1 MKERFFRNRTAV
13 FTVVFV
19 LLVGLVGILAPV
31 IAPNDPYETNILN
44 KFASYSLQYP
54 LGTDQLGRCVLSRMI
69 YGIRPTLGLA
79 LLTMFGTISL
89 GAILGIMAGYFRGI
103 VEEVIMRVVDVMLS
117 FPSQIMVFAVVA
129 LLGVSVQ
136 NVIIA
141 NVFIKW
147 AWYARMIRTGVM
159 QYRDRNFVQF
169 SRCVGMPERF
179 ILFRHLLPNA
189 AGPILVNLIFL
200 IPQAIFTESFLSF
213 LGVGIAA
220 PAASLGTIIQEARS
234 QMVLYPWQ
242 MACPLVVLCVMLLC
256 LNASDPCWKIRP
268 EAPEKPDAVSP
279 G

>member
-19 LLVGLVGILAPV
+19 LLVGFVGVLAPV

-69 YGIRPTLGLA
+69 YGIRPTIGLA

-179 ILFRHLLPNA
+179 ILFRHLLPS
-189 AGPILVNLIFL
+189 ITSDLVVLASL
-200 IPQAIFTESFLSF
+200 DVGWAIINISTLSF
-213 LGVGIAA
+213 LGLGVQAPTPEWGAMLNEAKNVMTSNPVQMIAPGIA
-220 PAASLGTIIQEARS
+220 I
-234 QMVLYPWQ
+234 
-242 MACPLVVLCVMLLC
+242 VVLVCVFNLMGDALRDVL
-256 LNASDPCWKIRP
+256 DPK
-268 EAPEKPDAVSP
+268 EVQK
-279 G
+279 

>member
-31 IAPNDPYETNILN
+31 VAPNDPYETNILN

-159 QYRDRNFVQF
+159 QYRDRNFVQL

-179 ILFRHLLPNA
+179 ILFRHLLPS
-189 AGPILVNLIFL
+189 ITSDLVVLASL
-200 IPQAIFTESFLSF
+200 STLSF
-213 LGVGIAA
+213 LGLGVQAPTPEWGAMLNEAKNVMTSNPVQMIAPGIA
-220 PAASLGTIIQEARS
+220 I
-234 QMVLYPWQ
+234 
-242 MACPLVVLCVMLLC
+242 VVLVCVFNLMGDALRDVL
-256 LNASDPCWKIRP
+256 DPK
-268 EAPEKPDAVSP
+268 EVQK
-279 G
+279 

>member
-179 ILFRHLLPNA
+179 ILFRHL
-189 AGPILVNLIFL
+189 
-200 IPQAIFTESFLSF
+200 QAPTPEWGAMLNEAKNVMTSNPVQMIAP
-213 LGVGIAA
+213 GIA
-220 PAASLGTIIQEARS
+220 I
-234 QMVLYPWQ
+234 
-242 MACPLVVLCVMLLC
+242 VVLVCVFNLMGDALRDVL
-256 LNASDPCWKIRP
+256 DPK
-268 EAPEKPDAVSP
+268 EVQK
-279 G
+279 

>member
-159 QYRDRNFVQF
+159 QYRDLVVLA
-169 SRCVGMPERF
+169 SLDVGW
-179 ILFRHLLPNA
+179 
-189 AGPILVNLIFL
+189 
-200 IPQAIFTESFLSF
+200 AIINISTLSF
-213 LGVGIAA
+213 LGLGVQAPTPEWGAMLNEAKNVMTSNPVQMIAPGIA
-220 PAASLGTIIQEARS
+220 I
-234 QMVLYPWQ
+234 
-242 MACPLVVLCVMLLC
+242 VVLVCVFNLMGDALRDVL
-256 LNASDPCWKIRP
+256 DPK
-268 EAPEKPDAVSP
+268 EVQK
-279 G
+279 

>member
-19 LLVGLVGILAPV
+19 LLVGLVGILTPV

-103 VEEVIMRVVDVMLS
+103 VEEIIMRVVDVMLS

-159 QYRDRNFVQF
+159 QYRDRHLLQF
-169 SRCVGMPERF
+169 SRCEGMVVLASLDVGW
-179 ILFRHLLPNA
+179 
-189 AGPILVNLIFL
+189 
-200 IPQAIFTESFLSF
+200 AIINISTLSF
-213 LGVGIAA
+213 LGLGVQAPTPEWGAMLNEAKNVMTSNPVQMIAPGIA
-220 PAASLGTIIQEARS
+220 I
-234 QMVLYPWQ
+234 
-242 MACPLVVLCVMLLC
+242 VVLVCVFNLMGDALRDVL
-256 LNASDPCWKIRP
+256 DPK
-268 EAPEKPDAVSP
+268 EVQK
-279 G
+279 

>member
-159 QYRDRNFVQF
+159 QYRSHDLNAISRVADRIVVLNHGAVMD
-169 SRCVGMPERF
+169 RGD
-179 ILFRHLLPNA
+179 FRHILHHAQDPYTKLLVEKRADVMRRYTAVLNGKKEA
-189 AGPILVNLIFL
+189 AH
-200 IPQAIFTESFLSF
+200 A
-213 LGVGIAA
+213 
-220 PAASLGTIIQEARS
+220 
-234 QMVLYPWQ
+234 
-242 MACPLVVLCVMLLC
+242 
-256 LNASDPCWKIRP
+256 
-268 EAPEKPDAVSP
+268 
-279 G
+279 